1 MSDYENA
8 LGRAL
13 MMRTAPQPQLDSVLG
28 YYPTQPGLADLEM
41 VGRGANVRPAPART
55 GIANFLPMVSQ
66 ETDNMLGQISTI
78 ADQVRS
84 GEIDTG
90 RRKPG
95 EVELL
100 LGQLLASLGP
110 GVAGQLARTIQAP
123 IDLAQD
129 REVDYRPTD
138 ALLAL
143 PALGRVMQKVAGSV
157 PKLPVSPASVGAGSV
172 GLGAFGIGAAEAN
185 REARNVVGKPAPP
198 LFDEIASRY
207 RQQVQAPQAPGSL
220 AEHLAKAEQ
229 AAKQDPVYVDMINRG
244 RRTAANKYIDQ
255 AVARAQAAYQS
266 EVDGFPRR
274 TSEYEAGIQQQF
286 DREKADYD
294 QRLRAYNDQGFWDRE
309 GAPYKPY
316 AIGTAYA
323 LPAML
328 GLGTA
333 MRRNAKGQQLFEGAV
348 NAQKTGTPAEIVL
361 AENRAAEWL
370 TPSRTLGER
379 LKSGAVTTG
388 AMLAPF
394 EIPAFGDV
402 IDRSFGPEGSAAR
415 ERATNKLA
423 DPMTYFYKGLPQ
435 MLSGASLYG
444 IGNKVGQLG
453 VPSPASDIRALSTP
467 REPRMQAIA
476 QERQL
481 AERLRGDTE
490 ISKLEADARI
500 RDARARLEPPV
511 GPPTGPSGTQGP
523 QPPATPT
530 GATGQTPTVPPQPK
544 PPRGNSE
551 PWTYEGSPQ
560 QQQVQQA
567 IAEQV
572 GKGKAIPSI
581 DELRP
586 HLIADGKKK
595 PVQRSMQERLDNL
608 TEIVTDLKTIG
619 TPDDQIANFILKLM
633 QSGKHKLPAIAA
645 GTVGLGGMQFGNEPP
660 F

>member
-1 MSDYENA
+1 MASEVENA
-8 LGRAL
+8 LWRAML
-13 MMRTAPQPQLDSVLG
+13 ANNGQTPHLDPVLG
-28 YYPTQPGLADLEM
+28 YYPTQPGLADLEI
-41 VGRGANVRPAPART
+41 VGRGANLRPEPART
-55 GIANFLPMVSQ
+55 GIAKFLPMVSQ
-66 ETDNMLGQISTI
+66 ETDNILGQISTI

-90 RRKPG
+90 RRKPS
-95 EVELL
+95 EVELI
-100 LGQLLASLGP
+100 LGQLLASLAP
-110 GVAGQLARTIQAP
+110 GLAGQVARTVQAP
-123 IDLAQD
+123 IDWAQG
-129 REVDYRPTD
+129 REIDYRPTD

-143 PALGRVMQKVAGSV
+143 PAVGRVLQKAAGAV
-157 PKLPVSPASVGAGSV
+157 PKLPISPTTVGAGGV

-185 REARNVVGKPAPP
+185 RESRNVVGKPTPP
-198 LFDEIASRY
+198 LYDEVASRY
-207 RQQVQAPQAPGSL
+207 RQQVQPPQAPGSL
-220 AEHLAKAEQ
+220 SEHLAKAEQ

-255 AVARAQAAYQS
+255 TVARAQAAYQS
-266 EVDGFPRR
+266 EVEGFQRR
-274 TSEYEAGIQQQF
+274 ASEYEAGIQQQF

-333 MRRNAKGQQLFEGAV
+333 MRRNAKGQQLFQGAV
-348 NAQKTGTPAEIVL
+348 NAQKTGTPAEIAL

-370 TPSRTLGER
+370 TPSKTLGEK

-415 ERATNKLA
+415 ERAINKLS
-423 DPMTYFYKGLPQ
+423 DPITYFYKGLPQ

-453 VPSPASDIRALSTP
+453 IPSPASDIRALSAP
-467 REPRMQAIA
+467 REPRMQAVA

-523 QPPATPT
+523 GQPLPPTGGPSGTQGPQPPTR
-530 GATGQTPTVPPQPK
+530 
-544 PPRGNSE
+544 PRPASSD
-551 PWTYEGSPQ
+551 WTYEGSPQ
-560 QQQVQQA
+560 QQQIQQA
-567 IAEQV
+567 IVEQV
-572 GKGKAIPSI
+572 GKGKSIPTI
-581 DELRP
+581 DELKP
-586 HLIADGKKK
+586 HLARNGVKN
-595 PVQRSMQERLDNL
+595 PVPKHLQQRLDNL

-619 TPDDQIANFILKLM
+619 TPDDQIASFILKLM

-645 GTVGLGGMQFGNEPP
+645 GTMGVGAVNFGDEPQN
-660 F
+660 

>member
-1 MSDYENA
+1 MSDYDNA
-8 LGRAL
+8 LSRAL
-13 MMRTAPQPQLDSVLG
+13 MMRAVPKPQLDPMLG
-28 YYPTQPGLADLEM
+28 YYPTQPGLAALEM
-41 VGRGANVRPAPART
+41 VGRGANLRPEPART
-55 GIANFLPMVSQ
+55 GIASLLPMISQ
-66 ETDNMLGQISTI
+66 ETDNMLGQVSTI
-78 ADQVRS
+78 ADLIRS

-100 LGQLLASLGP
+100 LGQLMASIGP

-123 IDLAQD
+123 IDLAQG

-143 PALGRVMQKVAGSV
+143 PAVGRVLQKAVGAV
-157 PKLPVSPASVGAGSV
+157 PKLPVAPSTVGAGGV

-185 REARNVVGKPAPP
+185 REARNVVGKPTPP
-198 LFDEIASRY
+198 LYDEVASRY

-220 AEHLAKAEQ
+220 AEHLANAEQ

-255 AVARAQAAYQS
+255 AVARAKAAYQS
-266 EVDGFPRR
+266 EVEGFPRR
-274 TSEYEAGIQQQF
+274 VSEYESGIQQQF

-333 MRRNAKGQQLFEGAV
+333 MRRNAKGQQLFQGAV
-348 NAQKTGTPAEIVL
+348 NAQKTGTPAEIAL

-370 TPSRTLGER
+370 TPSKTLGEK

-453 VPSPASDIRALSTP
+453 VPSPASDIRALSAP

-500 RDARARLEPPV
+500 RDARGRLEPPV
-511 GPPTGPSGTQGP
+511 EPPIGPSGTQGLP
-523 QPPATPT
+523 PPATPT
-530 GATGQTPTVPPQPK
+530 GGQVGMPTPMRPKKPRQASSVPFSYP
-544 PPRGNSE
+544 GSE
-551 PWTYEGSPQ
+551 Q
-560 QQQVQQA
+560 QAQVQQA
-567 IAEQV
+567 IFDRY
-572 GKGKAIPSI
+572 KGAGVLPTL

-586 HLIADGKKK
+586 HLTRDSGKTVVPKDF
-595 PVQRSMQERLDNL
+595 QQRLDNL

-619 TPDDQIANFILKLM
+619 TPDDQIASFILKLM

-645 GTVGLGGMQFGNEPP
+645 GTMGVGAMNFGNEPQQ
-660 F
+660 